1 MPLELVVVGFAIA
14 AFVAIGLRF
23 APQDEAGHRH
33 LPKVVDESVG
43 MFTIRQALRRPTLT
57 AADRAAVKAEAEAKA
72 EADAIA
78 YRIGVP
84 GAPKPTVPTRFVVS
98 KAPPQA
104 HQIPPVVPVATRPVA
119 GARPMARKSGA
130 LPLQRRIAGVFTVL
144 VVVLAA
150 FAAQSLPRGQ
160 GGVLSAT
167 GTPGASAA
175 SIRPGGSDVPSDAG
189 AGASQ
194 AGFATDAP
202 VVPIEPS
209 PGVSG
214 SASAGAASPR
224 TATPTPA
231 ATPRRT
237 PRPTPRP
244 TPHATPKAT
253 PSPTPAATPQP
264 TPEPTPEPTPA
275 PTPEPTPE
283 PTPSP
288 TPDTSPTAP

>member
-1 MPLELVVVGFAIA
+1 MPLELVVVGFAVA

-23 APQDEAGHRH
+23 APRDEAGRRH
-33 LPKVVDESVG
+33 LPKVIDESVG
-43 MFTIRQALRRPTLT
+43 MFTVRQALRRPTLT

-104 HQIPPVVPVATRPVA
+104 HQIAPVVPVATRPVA

-160 GGVLSAT
+160 GAVLSAT
-167 GTPGASAA
+167 GTPGASGA
-175 SIRPGGSDVPSDAG
+175 SIGPDGSGAPSDAG
-189 AGASQ
+189 AAASQ
-194 AGFATDAP
+194 AGSATDAP

-209 PGVSG
+209 PGVS
-214 SASAGAASPR
+214 ASALPGAASPR
-224 TATPTPA
+224 TITPTPA

-244 TPHATPKAT
+244 TPRATPKAT
-253 PSPTPAATPQP
+253 PSPTPGA
-264 TPEPTPEPTPA
+264 TPEPTPEPTPP
-275 PTPEPTPE
+275 PTPEPTPQPTPE

-288 TPDTSPTAP
+288 TPDASPTAP